1 MYCIIITGI
10 PASGKSVM
18 AEFLS
23 EKLDLPVF
31 SKDKIKEL
39 LYDDVGFRS
48 REEKVRLGIAAMNI
62 MYHAAEQLMRR
73 GRPFI
78 LENNFEHIS
87 RQGLEELLQRY
98 SYIPVVVSLTGDRQ
112 ELYLRFLKR
121 DGTPERHRGHITNRY
136 PEQDPPEDISP
147 IPYEA
152 FAAGIAARGMD
163 TFTVDGPHITLDTTD
178 FTKIDYEELL
188 RNLRTLQAQILNNPC
203 PPPK

>member
-73 GRPFI
+73 VMKI
-78 LENNFEHIS
+78 KA
-87 RQGLEELLQRY
+87 
-98 SYIPVVVSLTGDRQ
+98 
-112 ELYLRFLKR
+112 RF
-121 DGTPERHRGHITNRY
+121 N
-136 PEQDPPEDISP
+136 
-147 IPYEA
+147 
-152 FAAGIAARGMD
+152 
-163 TFTVDGPHITLDTTD
+163 
-178 FTKIDYEELL
+178 
-188 RNLRTLQAQILNNPC
+188 C
-203 PPPK
+203 